1 MAAKISF
8 GTDGWRGILAR
19 DFTFDNV
26 ELVTRAVADYL
37 HGHGLAGRGIVVG
50 YDNRFLSDHFAA
62 AASDVFASCGIPVYL
77 VGRPT
82 PTPVT
87 AFAIKEYGT
96 GGAVMLTASH
106 NPPEYNGFKFIPEY
120 AGPALPHITQEIE
133 ENIRRLQDSPPSLL
147 ATGGQ
152 PAPRQ
157 ECDPRPAYF
166 RHVRHLVDLK
176 AVRRE
181 ALSVVVDP
189 MYGAGIGYLEE
200 ILAGEG
206 AEVTAVH
213 NHRDPLFGG
222 GLPEPTAKTLGELR
236 RLVLER
242 GARVGL
248 ALDGDAD
255 RFGII
260 DSDGSFVSPNEFL
273 PLLYYHFLE
282 YRGEKG
288 PVARTVA
295 TTHLL
300 DRLAEAY
307 GQEVY
312 ETPVGFKYIGQHLLE
327 KNCLLGGEESGG
339 LSVRGH
345 IPEKDGILAGLLA
358 AEMVAVHRKSLR
370 ELLEEIWS
378 RFGRL
383 YSRRLDIHTSPQEK
397 QQVLARLKEFCPHEL
412 AGIKVL
418 RRVDVDGVKLVLA
431 NGSWVLVRP
440 SGTEPLFRLYVEA
453 GSEEELQRIQEA
465 AKGALGL

>member
-8 GTDGWRGILAR
+8 GTDGWRGVLAR
-19 DFTFDNV
+19 DFTFENV
-26 ELVTRAVADYL
+26 ELVARAVAEYL
-37 HGHGLAGRGIVVG
+37 HGHGLAGRGVVVG
-50 YDNRFLSDHFAA
+50 FDTRFLSDRFAA
-62 AASDVFASCGIPVYL
+62 AAGEVFASCGIPVYL

-120 AGPALPHITQEIE
+120 AGPALPHITREIE
-133 ENIRRLQDSPPSLL
+133 EHIRRLAELPAALPAAGESS
-147 ATGGQ
+147 
-152 PAPRQ
+152 APRR
-157 ECDPRPAYF
+157 EVDPRPAYF
-166 RHVRHLVDLK
+166 RHVRRLVDLE

-181 ALSVVVDP
+181 ALAVVVDP
-189 MYGAGIGYLEE
+189 MYGAGTGYLEE

-242 GARVGL
+242 GAAVGL

-255 RFGII
+255 RFGLI
-260 DSDGSFVSPNEFL
+260 DRDGSFIAPNEFL
-273 PLLYYHFLE
+273 PLLYYHLLE
-282 YRGEKG
+282 YRGERG

-307 GQEVY
+307 GQEAY

-327 KNCLLGGEESGG
+327 KGCLLGGEESGG

-358 AEMVAVHRKSLR
+358 AEMVAARKKSLR
-370 ELLEEIWS
+370 ELLEELWS

-383 YSRRLDIHTSPQEK
+383 YSRRLDVHTTPQEK
-397 QQVLARLKEFCPHEL
+397 ERVLGKLRDFAPREL
-412 AGIKVL
+412 AGKKVL
-418 RRVDVDGVKLVLA
+418 RRLDVDGVKLLLDG
-431 NGSWVLVRP
+431 GSWVLVRP
-440 SGTEPLFRLYVEA
+440 SGTEPLFRLYAEA
-453 GSEEELQRIQEA
+453 GSEEELRAVQEA
-465 AKGALGL
+465 AREALGL